1 MIKTSEKL
9 VLNFSL
15 FGHSNLFRISDFELR
30 ISV

>member
-15 FGHSNLFRISDFELR
+15 FVIRICFEFADFELR
-30 ISV
+30 ISI